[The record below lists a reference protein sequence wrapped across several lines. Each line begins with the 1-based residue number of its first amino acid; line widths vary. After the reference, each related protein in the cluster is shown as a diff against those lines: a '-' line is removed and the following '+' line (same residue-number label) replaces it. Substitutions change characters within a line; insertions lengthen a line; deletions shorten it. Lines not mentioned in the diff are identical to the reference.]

1 MRREVNIRGFKI
13 PLATE
18 LLKIGLFKFPP
29 LPPDL
34 GKKLCSNAPT
44 ILKLVFCL
52 RDLAPPFQFPTP
64 AWKGSNSSSHG
75 HS

>member
-1 MRREVNIRGFKI
+1 MRREVNVRGFKT

-18 LLKIGLFKFPP
+18 LLKIGLFKFPFP
-29 LPPDL
+29 LPK
-34 GKKLCSNAPT
+34 KKLCSNAPT

-52 RDLAPPFQFPTP
+52 KDLAPPFQFPTP
-64 AWKGSNSSSHG
+64 AWKGSNSSPRG